1 MRYLL
6 SITTNGVN
14 IIELCATEERAKER
28 FDFFYSMVDRVKII
42 DQEAHRV
49 YVDYRWI
56 EGSVEV

>member
-28 FDFFYSMVDRVKII
+28 FDFFYAMVDSVKII
-42 DQEAHRV
+42 DQEQKRE
-49 YVDYRWI
+49 YVDYRWV
-56 EGSVEV
+56 SNANN